1 MELSQ
6 YMEKAFYFEENGYA
20 EEAIQLCSKCMQAFP
35 EYSNEIEFEIAKM
48 NYRNGNLEEA
58 LIQFYELF
66 ELTGN
71 KEIAELILDAY
82 YDNHLQEYVLCYEN
96 NCKELERYAYY
107 FGDKSG
113 YNADS
118 ARYYP
123 LLAGGEHLYYYDS
136 VNMHFLSILQPQI
149 DIDNFSDSVCLLAGI
164 CNLDDILAVEQK
176 TRKINPIMD
185 NENPLLLVYEED
197 IWELFLQL
205 SDISVLLSFDRIFL
219 FNSPEQ
225 LEKAITSGI
234 THVPN
239 ILAGNGL
246 GVWKKTVADADE
258 KMQLEYAK
266 YGEELCQY
274 YRNHAQDVLRHIDE
288 GKPRIMFLTSR
299 YTTALQYH
307 ARDCREAA
315 ERMGIET
322 EYLIEPNRFVIGIP
336 AIIMHKALMEFKPD
350 IFFVINHFRFEY
362 AVQSKLEQAVFIG
375 WVQDPMPVIMD
386 KQAPEKLGPRDII
399 MTHYITWKGFQE
411 VGYDKKRVIDAPIP
425 ANPYLYKKYSLTA
438 AEKEKYSCDI
448 CFVCHNADVD
458 GYIENEIKIFPEM
471 YRKPLYEIYKGYQEY
486 VLRTGH
492 FFETEDECRQFLEGA
507 LQQHYG
513 IKFFG
518 KALQYISENFFLRF
532 NEVVFRQVLADW
544 LLAAGYE
551 NIKLWGKGWKND
563 SKYAKYA
570 MGPAENGETLSKI
583 YQASKI
589 VVGNNFH
596 ASASARAWESMMS
609 GAFYMSNYI
618 PPERDAV
625 DIRMIMKEDEE
636 LVIFHGKEDFL
647 NKVEYYLTHEEERIR
662 MAEIGQKAALERMTY
677 DILMKRV
684 VEGLPERLR
693 MLGQGENTNGR

>member
-375 WVQDPMPVIMD
+375 WVQDPMTVIMD

>member
-35 EYSNEIEFEIAKM
+35 EYSNEIAFEIAKM
-48 NYRNGNLEEA
+48 NYRNGNMEEA

-82 YDNHLQEYVLCYEN
+82 YYNHLQEYVLCYEN
-96 NCKELERYAYY
+96 NCKELEHYTYY
-107 FGDKSG
+107 FGEKSG
-113 YNADS
+113 HNSDS
-118 ARYYP
+118 VRYYP
-123 LLAGGEHLYYYDS
+123 LWTGKEILYYYDS
-136 VNMHFLSILQPQI
+136 AEMHFLSVLQPRI
-149 DIDNFSDSVCLLAGI
+149 NIDNFKDCVCLLAGI
-164 CNLDDILAVEQK
+164 CKMDDILAVEQK
-176 TRKINPIMD
+176 TRKVNPIMD
-185 NENPLLLVYEED
+185 NENPLLLVYEKE
-197 IWELFLQL
+197 IWELFLQM
-205 SDISVLLSFDRIFL
+205 SDISVLFSFDRIFL
-219 FNSPEQ
+219 FNSPQQ
-225 LEKAITSGI
+225 LEKAIGSGI
-234 THVPN
+234 IDVPN

-246 GVWKKTVADADE
+246 EVWKKTVADADE
-258 KMQLEYAK
+258 KMQMKYAK
-266 YGEELCQY
+266 YGKELCQY
-274 YRNHAQDVLRHIDE
+274 YSNHAQDVLRHIDE

-307 ARDCREAA
+307 TRDCREAA

-336 AIIMHKALMEFKPD
+336 AIIMCKALMEFKPD
-350 IFFVINHFRFEY
+350 IFFVINHSRFEY
-362 AVQSKLEQAVFIG
+362 TVESKLEQVVFIG
-375 WVQDPMPVIMD
+375 WVQDPMPAIMD
-386 KQAPEKLGPRDII
+386 KQSPEKLGPRDII
-399 MTHYITWKGFQE
+399 MTHFITWKNFQE
-411 VGYDKKRVIDAPIP
+411 IGYDKKRVIDAPIP
-425 ANPYLYKKYSLTA
+425 ANPYIYKEYTLTA
-438 AEKEKYSCDI
+438 AEKEEYSCDI

-458 GYIENEIKIFPEM
+458 GHIENVIKIFPEI
-471 YRKPLYEIYKGYQEY
+471 YRKPLYEIYKGYQKH
-486 VLRTGH
+486 VLLTGY

-513 IKFFG
+513 MKFFG
-518 KALQYISENFFLRF
+518 KALNFVTEDLFLNF
-532 NEVVFRQVLADW
+532 NEAVFRQALADW

-551 NIKLWGKGWKND
+551 NIKLWGNGWKND
-563 SKYAKYA
+563 SKYVKYA

-583 YQASKI
+583 YQSSKI

-596 ASASARAWESMMS
+596 ASAAARAWESMLS